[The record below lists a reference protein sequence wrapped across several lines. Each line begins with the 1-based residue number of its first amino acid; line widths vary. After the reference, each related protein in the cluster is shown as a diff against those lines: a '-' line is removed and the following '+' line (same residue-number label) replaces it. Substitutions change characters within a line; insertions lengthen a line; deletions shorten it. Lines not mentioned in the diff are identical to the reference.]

1 MRDRIHFNDRYEV
14 LIVSEYEMTQILNK
28 MDTAIQSLS
37 DYELLIEDNTA
48 RGQLEPP
55 KFHNRRKSPMSTK
68 RTDRL

>member
-37 DYELLIEDNTA
+37 DYEL
-48 RGQLEPP
+48 
-55 KFHNRRKSPMSTK
+55 
-68 RTDRL
+68 